1 MGRILL
7 IPPKLNLIIEFLAD
21 LLYNGD
27 PDYSDNIVVF
37 PGRRPAHFL
46 RKELARRV
54 KKGFVPPRIFSMDDF
69 IDYLYEKELGIK
81 DKKISSL
88 DALAILYEIH
98 RNSTS
103 PLGGER
109 FLKIEDFIGIGS
121 RLFRDLEECLIEDI
135 KAASLGSV
143 DISAFDKGFFE
154 TENKIQTFSSIYREF
169 YEELRTHGLSTRSM
183 RYRQVSE
190 SDLNL
195 EGEKGIILSG
205 FLLLTETEKRIFKKL
220 LDHPATTII
229 FQNVEA
235 IKEQLRMFDSV
246 EVIEHADDDTEADI
260 SIYKSPDNHGQIFVL
275 AERIKELKE
284 SNRVDERTVIVMP
297 GVELLMPMLHYCL
310 SMLDDREYNI
320 SMGYPLFRTP
330 IFAFYESLIEVIN
343 SAVDNRIYVPS
354 YIKFVLH
361 PYTKNIYFTYGGKKR
376 EDITRILFHFI
387 EEELRERGI
396 VFALLEDIE
405 ELIDN
410 IFKGDNEE
418 SELSSIN
425 RDRLREHL
433 RNIHSHTILKFME
446 FTDVADLAKKSSEV
460 LMYIY
465 HNSTAS
471 HHAFFY
477 PFSEG
482 FLKAFDE
489 LESSLFRTVR
499 FDSTAGYFNFFK
511 KYIKTYTVPFEGTP
525 LRGIQV
531 LGFLETRNIRF
542 DRVYFLNLNEGIIP
556 EGKKEDSLIPQ
567 KIREILGLS
576 TYKKRDILTGAYF
589 DLLIKGAKEV
599 HLFYVENDKTE
610 KSRFI
615 EKLIWEKE
623 KQIGVVDSD
632 RFVRPIRYE
641 IKLDNRVPSSIRKSE
656 EIINALREFQFSA
669 TSLDDYIKC
678 PVRFYYRYV
687 LQLSEKDEI
696 TPDPDR
702 RDIGIIVHQILG
714 EFFKPLSGITLKE
727 EHLDTNRIHEIVDRV
742 FERHYGREIT
752 GAFYLIKRQ
761 VKKRMADLIN
771 HYYRT
776 MIKRGMEIQT
786 IATEKLFNM
795 ELHGFRLKGVIDRIE
810 MRRLPGDEER
820 IMLIDYKIASSEN
833 HLKIRFNNLKGNDRK
848 TWSDSIGS
856 IQIPFY
862 MLLCEGIFDIPVEG
876 HYLLLGKGR
885 LDEKAELKVINT
897 QEEFYIMKDII
908 RKLLEEVFD
917 PEMDFFP
924 TTDMRKNCPECLY
937 QDICGTQWIK
947 GYTY

>member
-1 MGRILL
+1 MGKVLL
-7 IPPKLNLIIEFLAD
+7 IPPKLNLIEFLAN
-21 LLYNGD
+21 LIYNGRS
-27 PDYSDNIVVF
+27 DYSDSIVVF

-54 KKGFVPPRIFSMDDF
+54 KKSFIPPKIFSMDDF
-69 IDYLYEKELGIK
+69 IDYVYERELGIK

-88 DALAILYEIH
+88 DALAMLYEIH
-98 RNSTS
+98 RSS
-103 PLGGER
+103 SIPLGGKS
-109 FLKIEDFIGIGS
+109 FLKVEDFIGIGL
-121 RLFRDLEECLIEDI
+121 RLFRDLEECLIEDV
-135 KAASLGSV
+135 KPVSLSSL
-143 DISAFDKGFFE
+143 DISAFGKGYFE
-154 TENKIQTFSSIYREF
+154 TENKIQTLSFIYRKF
-169 YEELRTHGLSTRSM
+169 YEELRRQGLSTRSM
-183 RYRQVSE
+183 RYRRVSE
-190 SDLNL
+190 SDLSL
-195 EGEKGIILSG
+195 ERRRGIILSG

-229 FQNVEA
+229 FQDIEV
-235 IKEQLRMFDSV
+235 IREQLKIFEPV
-246 EVIEHADDDTEADI
+246 EVVDSIDDDTEVDI
-260 SIYKSPDNHGQIFVL
+260 SIYKSPDNHGQVFVL

-284 SNRVDERTVIVMP
+284 SHRADERTVVVMP
-297 GVELLMPMLHYCL
+297 GVELLMPLLHYCL
-310 SMLDDREYNI
+310 SMLDEREYNI

-330 IFAFYESLIEVIN
+330 IFAFYEALIEVI
-343 SAVDNRIYVPS
+343 SSTVDDRIYVPS

-361 PYTKNIYFTYGGKKR
+361 PYTKNIYFTSGGEKR

-387 EEELRERGI
+387 EEELKERGI
-396 VFALLEDIE
+396 VFALLKDIE
-405 ELIDN
+405 GLIDN

-425 RDRLREHL
+425 RDRLREHI
-433 RNIHSHTILKFME
+433 RSIHSNTILKFME

-489 LESSLFRTVR
+489 LENSLFRTVR

-511 KYIKTYTVPFEGTP
+511 KYIKTHTIPFEGTP
-525 LRGIQV
+525 VRGIQV
-531 LGFLETRNIRF
+531 LGFLETRNIKF

-556 EGKKEDSLIPQ
+556 EGKNEDSLIPQ
-567 KIREILGLS
+567 KIREIIGLS
-576 TYKKRDILTGAYF
+576 TYKKRDTLTGAYF

-632 RFVRPIRYE
+632 RFVKPIRYE
-641 IKLDNRVPSSIRKSE
+641 IRLDNQIPSSIKKSE
-656 EIINALREFQFSA
+656 EVIDVLREFQFSA

-687 LQLSEKDEI
+687 LRLSEKNEI

-702 RDIGIIVHQILG
+702 RDVGIIVHQILG
-714 EFFKPLSGITLKE
+714 EFFKPITGVTLKK
-727 EHLDTNRIHEIVDRV
+727 EHLDINRIHDIVDRV
-742 FERHYGREIT
+742 FERHYGRHIT

-771 HYYRT
+771 DYYRT
-776 MIKRGMEIQT
+776 MIKKGIEIRT
-786 IATEKLFNM
+786 IATEKLFNI
-795 ELHGFRLKGVIDRIE
+795 EFHGFRLKGIIDRIE
-810 MRRLPGDEER
+810 MRRLIGDGER

-833 HLKIRFNNLKGNDRK
+833 HLKIRFNNLKDADRK

-856 IQIPFY
+856 IQIPLY

-885 LDEKAELKVINT
+885 LDERAEVKVINT
-897 QEEFYIMKDII
+897 EDEFNIIKVII
-908 RKLLEEVFD
+908 RKLLEELFD
-917 PEMDFFP
+917 PDVDFFP

-937 QDICGTQWIK
+937 QDVCGTQWIK
-947 GYTY
+947 GYAY

>member
-1 MGRILL
+1 MGRVLL
-7 IPPKLNLIIEFLAD
+7 IPPKLNLIEFLAD
-21 LLYNGD
+21 SIYNGHS
-27 PDYSDNIVVF
+27 DYSDSIVVF

-46 RKELARRV
+46 RKELAQRV
-54 KKGFVPPRIFSMDDF
+54 KKSFIPPRIFSMDDF
-69 IDYLYEKELGIK
+69 IDYIYEKELRIK

-98 RNSTS
+98 RSSSS
-103 PLGGER
+103 PLGGDR
-109 FLKIEDFIGIGS
+109 FLKVEDFIGIGS
-121 RLFRDLEECLIEDI
+121 RLFRDLEECFIEDV
-135 KAASLGSV
+135 KSVSLSSI
-143 DISAFDKGFFE
+143 DISPFDKGSLE
-154 TENKIQTFSSIYREF
+154 TENKIQTFSSLYKKF
-169 YEELRTHGLSTRSM
+169 YEELRKQGLSTRSM
-183 RYRQVSE
+183 RYRRVSE

-195 EGEKGIILSG
+195 EGGKGITLAG

-220 LDHPATTII
+220 LDYPETTII
-229 FQNVEA
+229 FQDVEA
-235 IKEQLRMFDSV
+235 IKEQLRMFGPV
-246 EVIEHADDDTEADI
+246 EVIDDAEDEIERDV

-275 AERIKELKE
+275 AERIKELKD
-284 SNRVDERTVIVMP
+284 SNRVDERTVVVMP
-297 GVELLMPMLHYCL
+297 GVELLMPLLHYCL
-310 SMLDDREYNI
+310 SMLDDKEYNI

-330 IFAFYESLIEVIN
+330 IFAFYEGLIEVV
-343 SAVDNRIYVPS
+343 SSTVDDRIYVPS

-361 PYTKNIYFTYGGKKR
+361 PYTKNIYFTSDGEKR
-376 EDITRILFHFI
+376 EDVTRILFHLL
-387 EEELRERGI
+387 EEELKERGI
-396 VFALLEDIE
+396 VFAMLEDIE
-405 ELIDN
+405 GLIDN
-410 IFKGDNEE
+410 FFKEDNEKPE
-418 SELSSIN
+418 IASIKI
-425 RDRLREHL
+425 DSLKEHI
-433 RNIHSHTILKFME
+433 RNIHSNTILKFME

-482 FLKAFDE
+482 FLKALDE
-489 LESSLFRTVR
+489 LENSRFSTVR
-499 FDSTAGYFNFFK
+499 FDSIVGYFNFFK
-511 KYIKTYTVPFEGTP
+511 KYIKTYNIPFEGTP

-531 LGFLETRNIRF
+531 LGFLETRNIKF

-623 KQIGVVDSD
+623 KQVKVVDAE
-632 RFVRPIRYE
+632 RFVKPIRYE
-641 IKLDNRVPSSIRKSE
+641 IKLDNQVPVSIKKSG

-687 LQLSEKDEI
+687 LRLSKKDEI
-696 TPDPDR
+696 SPDPDR
-702 RDIGIIVHQILG
+702 RDIGIIVHQILR
-714 EFFKPLSGITLKE
+714 EFFKPIVDVTLKE
-727 EHLDTNRIHEIVDRV
+727 EHLDINRIYSIVDRV
-742 FERHYGREIT
+742 FERHYGRDIT

-761 VKKRMADLIN
+761 VKKRMADLLN
-771 HYYRT
+771 QYYRV
-776 MIKRGMEIQT
+776 MIKNGTEIQT
-786 IATEKLFNM
+786 ISTEKLINIEFQ
-795 ELHGFRLKGVIDRIE
+795 GFRLKGIIDRIE
-810 MRRLPGDEER
+810 MRRLPGHEER
-820 IMLIDYKIASSEN
+820 IILIDYKIASSEN
-833 HLKIRFNNLKGNDRK
+833 HLKIRFNNLKRDDRK

-856 IQIPFY
+856 IQIPLY

-876 HYLLLGKGR
+876 RYLLLGKGR
-885 LDEKAELKVINT
+885 LDEKAELNVVNT
-897 QEEFYIMKDII
+897 EEEFNIMKDII
-908 RKLLEEVFD
+908 REILNELID
-917 PEMDFFP
+917 PEKDFFP

-947 GYTY
+947 GYAY